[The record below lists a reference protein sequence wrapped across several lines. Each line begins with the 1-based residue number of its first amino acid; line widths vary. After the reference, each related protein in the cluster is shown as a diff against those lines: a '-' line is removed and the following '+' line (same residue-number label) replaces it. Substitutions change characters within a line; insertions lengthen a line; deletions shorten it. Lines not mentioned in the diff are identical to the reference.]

1 MRSRWQ
7 VQTRNLPAFGM
18 SRPDFW
24 IKSEFFSALGGF
36 PSPTM
41 PCYRRALV
49 CQTSA
54 EDLVER
60 AFKLE
65 MTKQSCSCKFSNCP
79 PTVTFVCNCVII
91 EFCSLFIISNPNMM
105 SFQLDRIT
113 TLFSEHVAPSI
124 VKKVSVAP
132 RVTPQTLD
140 NREHKAQSFRVS
152 KYLSSEYHL
161 THGQCRTDTF

>member
-54 EDLVER
+54 EDLLER
-60 AFKLE
+60 EFKLE

-79 PTVTFVCNCVII
+79 PIVTFVCNCVII
-91 EFCSLFIISNPNMM
+91 EFCSLFIISK
-105 SFQLDRIT
+105 
-113 TLFSEHVAPSI
+113 SEYELSSWQNHNFGLWRCGSLCCQESI
-124 VKKVSVAP
+124 GSTQSH
-132 RVTPQTLD
+132 TPDIGQS
-140 NREHKAQSFRVS
+140 RAQSSEFSRQQI
-152 KYLSSEYHL
+152 LREYHL
-161 THGQCRTDTF
+161 TLGQCRTDTF